1 MTTSRR
7 VGILGG
13 TFDPFHCGHLDVGAA
28 AQTALGLGEV
38 LVLPSC
44 IPPHRP
50 QPLASAYHR
59 FAMVALAIAGRGGWR
74 ALDLELREAARSYTS
89 DTLERFRSEG
99 FSASE
104 LFFIVGADAF
114 VEIATWKNY
123 PALLD
128 FAHFAVVS
136 RPGVP
141 VAELPARLGSLADRM
156 RLVVGKQV
164 RRSLSEG
171 GSFKRRRK
179 RDTTYERVRLPRDAT
194 DDREDSQRR
203 DAPWDSTVIF
213 LIDAVTTNVSST
225 AIRRAR
231 ARGESIAG
239 KVPPAVQQHI
249 EQHGLYED
257 ATPVTEAGTGAIGE
271 RAGRLHG
278 QN

>member
-1 MTTSRR
+1 MTANRR

-13 TFDPFHCGHLDVGAA
+13 TFDPVHCGHLDAGAA
-28 AQTALGLGEV
+28 AQAALGLGEI
-38 LVLPSC
+38 LVLPSN

-59 FAMVALAIAGRGGWR
+59 FAMVALAIASRPGWR
-74 ALDLELREAARSYTS
+74 AVDLELRDAARSYTS
-89 DTLERFRSEG
+89 ETLERFHAEG
-99 FSASE
+99 FSAAE
-104 LFFIVGADAF
+104 LFFITGADAF

-136 RPGVP
+136 RPGMP
-141 VAELPARLGSLADRM
+141 VAELPARLGPLADRM
-156 RLVVGKQV
+156 RLV
-164 RRSLSEG
+164 
-171 GSFKRRRK
+171 
-179 RDTTYERVRLPRDAT
+179 
-194 DDREDSQRR
+194 DDRKTPPTLDAGR
-203 DAPWDSTVIF
+203 DREVRPDRDVAWSSTVIF

-239 KVPPAVQQHI
+239 MVAPGVERHI
-249 EQHGLYED
+249 EQHALYED
-257 ATPVTEAGTGAIGE
+257 ATPVTEARTRAIGQ